1 MKFIVDAQLPRK
13 LAQCLKELGH
23 DARHTWGLDASN
35 RTADTDIARVADLAG
50 AVVITKDCDFFDTHI
65 LQNSPQRLLLV
76 TTGNISNRQLL
87 QIFERNI
94 SEILNAMEQSNVVEL
109 NQDRLVIHGE

>member
-13 LAQCLKELGH
+13 LAKCLKELGH
-23 DARHTWGLDASN
+23 DARHTWSLDDSN
-35 RTADTDIARVADLAG
+35 RTPDTDISKIADLEG
-50 AVVITKDCDFFDTHI
+50 AVVITKDCDFLDTHI

-87 QIFERNI
+87 QIFEHNI
-94 SEILNAMEQSNVVEL
+94 SEIINAMEQSNVVEL
-109 NQDRLVIHGE
+109 NQDCLVIHGD